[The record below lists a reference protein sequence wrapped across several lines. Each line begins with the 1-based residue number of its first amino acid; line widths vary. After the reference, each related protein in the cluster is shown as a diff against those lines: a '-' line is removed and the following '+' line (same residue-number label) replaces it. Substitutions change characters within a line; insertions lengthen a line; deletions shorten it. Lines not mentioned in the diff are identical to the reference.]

1 MRRTLTALVLA
12 AAAALTLA
20 GCASGESTVGAGPT
34 HAVAVSPS
42 PTVTSAAD
50 CTGVFVIVQF
60 GLLGAHDVNAC
71 APASAPITAAAALKA
86 VGVTT
91 EGTQQ
96 YGDQVVCRVNGE
108 PSASKPID
116 VPGQPP
122 YTEKCAG
129 MPAAFA
135 YWAVWVR
142 DSAAG
147 QWDYAQ
153 SGITTE
159 QLKPGQTLGVKFTT
173 GSDTTPPQG

>member
-1 MRRTLTALVLA
+1 MRRTATALVLA
-12 AAAALTLA
+12 AAAALALT
-20 GCASGESTVGAGPT
+20 GCASDEPPVGAGST
-34 HAVAVSPS
+34 QTATASPA
-42 PTVTSAAD
+42 VTSAAD
-50 CTGVFVIVQF
+50 CAGVFVTVQF
-60 GLLGAHDVNAC
+60 GLLGADDVNAC
-71 APASAPITAAAALKA
+71 APASAPITAAAALGA

-96 YGDQVVCRVNGE
+96 YGDQVVCRVNGQ

-116 VPGQPP
+116 VPGQAP
-122 YTEKCAG
+122 YTEKCTG

-147 QWDYAQ
+147 RWDYAQ